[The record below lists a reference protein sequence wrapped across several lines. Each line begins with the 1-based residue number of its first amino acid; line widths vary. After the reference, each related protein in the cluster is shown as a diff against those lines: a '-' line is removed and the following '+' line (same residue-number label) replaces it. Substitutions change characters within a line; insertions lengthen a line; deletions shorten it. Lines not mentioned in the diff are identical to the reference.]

1 MGGPA
6 IGLLFSLGVG
16 GLFLVMAGSYA
27 VTLASQGN
35 RKQKVLGLFAVE
47 FAAIGL
53 VVGGV
58 AGFLW
63 APNALRAV
71 AEWSMLGLS
80 FGACFGNVV
89 GRFAWRWLKPENE
102 EVVS

>member
-1 MGGPA
+1 
-6 IGLLFSLGVG
+6 
-16 GLFLVMAGSYA
+16 MAYWW
-27 VTLASQGN
+27 VSQNQTYRQERTG
-35 RKQKVLGLFAVE
+35 
-47 FAAIGL
+47 
-53 VVGGV
+53 
-58 AGFLW
+58 GFLW
-63 APNALRAV
+63 APNALRVV